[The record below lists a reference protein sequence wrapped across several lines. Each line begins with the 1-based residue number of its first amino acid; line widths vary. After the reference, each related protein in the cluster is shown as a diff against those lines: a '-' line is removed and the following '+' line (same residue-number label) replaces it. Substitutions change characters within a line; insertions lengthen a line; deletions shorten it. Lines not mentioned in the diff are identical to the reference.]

1 MYSKKQSKYVFKKAI
16 QIRIQKSNPNVT
28 YKNDVLINYN
38 QHVSALTIQLID
50 FTSSIHEWQH
60 INFIAT
66 SYLFIIEKRLIA
78 LICSGTEPKLI
89 ISLALAQ
96 RLDFFSLLI
105 KDTSAGVIIKEYSFT
120 LQCLEKFGVYG
131 LAKRCLLNIY
141 I

>member
-1 MYSKKQSKYVFKKAI
+1 MHRLKTHINFTYKKSH
-16 QIRIQKSNPNVT
+16 IQKAHQNIT

-50 FTSSIHEWQH
+50 FTSSIRDWQH
-60 INFIAT
+60 INSIAT

-78 LICSGTEPKLI
+78 LICSSTTPQLI

-96 RLDFFSLLI
+96 SLNFFSLLI
-105 KDTSAGVIIKEYSFT
+105 KNAAAIVVIKEYSLT
-120 LQCLEKFGVYG
+120 LQSLEKLGVYS
-131 LAKRCLLNIY
+131 LTKRCLLNIY